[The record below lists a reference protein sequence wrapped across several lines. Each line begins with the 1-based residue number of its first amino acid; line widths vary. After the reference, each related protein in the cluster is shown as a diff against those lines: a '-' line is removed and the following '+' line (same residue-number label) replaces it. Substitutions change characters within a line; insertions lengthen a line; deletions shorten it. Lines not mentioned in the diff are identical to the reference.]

1 MIKHEIVRRAEMLKA
16 LAHPDRLFII
26 RGLHIYKCNV
36 GQIQEK
42 LGLSQSGLSQHLAKL
57 KSVGI
62 ISGERNGK
70 EICYRVVDDLAL
82 DIVERIFSGIPE
94 D

>member
-1 MIKHEIVRRAEMLKA
+1 MMKNDITRRAEMLKA
-16 LAHPDRLFII
+16 LAHPDRLYII
-26 RGLHIYKCNV
+26 RGLQIYKCNV

-70 EICYRVVDDLAL
+70 EICYRVVDKLAL
-82 DIVERIFSGIPE
+82 DIVERIFRGVAE